1 MYVHTNIL
9 IIVYNDTILINNR
22 CRVKSKS
29 GFFVF
34 VRSAQQMRKPG
45 RILTFFSSIQCLPD
59 PVRRK
64 SLPHQKRL
72 HPPLFGRIRRFRI
85 KMLLLQKPADH
96 PLLILPAV
104 PLLHIDKRL
113 FDQAAVH
120 AFLPELIRDPP
131 DAFLF
136 DLIFHIASGIGRV
149 IHIADTDGLFIPDTA
164 VRLDYKAKH
173 AEYEEDAIY
182 TCNPDSIK
190 QRNRRRRGNVKA
202 LIHTRSLQGNIP
214 YSIFYLSRNIEHALY
229 GIESHVNDSRK
240 TDLAYDFSDHFGYD
254 WKLFMN
260 YIENEGIT
268 IGNTYKESWEL
279 IQNDTESLKRHTNII
294 YLFDEDV

>member
-1 MYVHTNIL
+1 MNKLVIFITEGKSEENALYSL
-9 IIVYNDTILINNR
+9 MRSYFRPNR
-22 CRVKSKS
+22 V
-29 GFFVF
+29 
-34 VRSAQQMRKPG
+34 
-45 RILTFFSSIQCLPD
+45 
-59 PVRRK
+59 
-64 SLPHQKRL
+64 
-72 HPPLFGRIRRFRI
+72 
-85 KMLLLQKPADH
+85 
-96 PLLILPAV
+96 
-104 PLLHIDKRL
+104 
-113 FDQAAVH
+113 
-120 AFLPELIRDPP
+120 
-131 DAFLF
+131 
-136 DLIFHIASGIGRV
+136 IFHIYHGDILIKRHRKGNPLSEIESIVQQECSRYGLSRSDILRV

-164 VRLDYKAKH
+164 VRLDYRAKH

-260 YIENEGIT
+260 YIENEDVT